1 MQVKELFVFLKRKR
15 VRFFIA
21 VTDEGIQEHLEQAS
35 EFLKHDMALRPDD
48 ADDET
53 GNP

>member
-1 MQVKELFVFLKRKR
+1 MRPSFASPSLCREGIGVGL
-15 VRFFIA
+15 
-21 VTDEGIQEHLEQAS
+21 TDEGIQEHLEQAS
-35 EFLKHDMALRPDD
+35 ELLKHDMALRPDD